1 METTKSNTQKKKI
14 RLNRKK
20 WLELALDILIKE
32 GNTKLRIDHLV
43 QCMGVTKGSFYWH
56 FKDRD
61 DFILSLVEYWAKVST
76 ISVVEHMKQVQGN
89 AEERL
94 LELMQFIVINDLTRY
109 DIAVRA
115 WALMEPQ
122 VAYIV
127 RETDKRRLNF
137 IHDLFAEMG
146 FEGKEGEMRARTL
159 VTFYAMEHGLL
170 VKKAEEER
178 LELMQLRHAML
189 TRPVSTG

>member
-1 METTKSNTQKKKI
+1 MEIKKNKKKKFS
-14 RLNRKK
+14 REK
-20 WLELALDILIKE
+20 WLELALEILIKE
-32 GNTKLRIDHLV
+32 GNAKVRIDHLV
-43 QCMGVTKGSFYWH
+43 NCLGVTKGSFYWH

-61 DFILSLVEYWAKVST
+61 DFIISLVEHWAKVST
-76 ISVVEHMKQVQGN
+76 LVVVEHVKKVQGS

-94 LELMQFIVINDLTRY
+94 FELMQFIIINDLTRY

-127 RETDKRRLNF
+127 RKTDKRRLDF
-137 IHDLFAEMG
+137 IRNLFAEMG
-146 FEGKEGEMRARTL
+146 FEGNEVEMRALTL
-159 VTFYAMEHGLL
+159 VTFHAMEHGLL
-170 VKKAEEER
+170 VKKTEEER
-178 LELMQLRHAML
+178 LELLQLRHALL